1 MSASPSPDPGSRATP
16 AASPSA
22 DPATIRHLLQQ
33 SRTVAVVGLSGDP
46 EKPSWQVARYL
57 QEHGYRI
64 IPVNPRLTEV
74 LGEKAYPDL
83 GSIPEP
89 VDLVD
94 LFRPAVDCPAI
105 AEQAVAVRA
114 RGLWLQ
120 SGIVSE
126 TAADIARRAGLAV
139 VMDRCTF
146 VEHRRLTGST
156 PEGDSGLMH

>member
-1 MSASPSPDPGSRATP
+1 MSALPSSGSSPHPSPAHSL
-16 AASPSA
+16 SA
-22 DPATIRHLLQQ
+22 DPATICRLLQQ
-33 SRTVAVVGLSGDP
+33 SRTIAVVGLSGDP

-94 LFRPAVDCPAI
+94 VFRPAADCPAI
-105 AEQAVAVRA
+105 AEQAVALHA

-120 SGIVSE
+120 SCIISE
-126 TAADIARRAGLAV
+126 EAAHIARRAGLAV
-139 VMDRCTF
+139 VMDRCTL
-146 VEHRRLTGST
+146 VEHRRLGGST
-156 PEGDSGLMH
+156 SKRGSGSMP

>member
-1 MSASPSPDPGSRATP
+1 MSASPSSGSGPHPTP
-16 AASPSA
+16 VSSPSA
-22 DPATIRHLLQQ
+22 DPATIRRLLQQ
-33 SRTVAVVGLSGDP
+33 CRTIAVVGLSGDP

-74 LGEKAYPDL
+74 LGEKAYPEL
-83 GSIPEP
+83 GLIPEP

-94 LFRPAVDCPAI
+94 VFRPAAECPAI
-105 AEQAVAVRA
+105 AEQAVALRA

-126 TAADIARRAGLAV
+126 EAAEVARRAGLAF
-139 VMDRCTF
+139 VMDRCTL
-146 VEHRRLTGST
+146 VEHRRLTGSAS
-156 PEGDSGLMH
+156 EGGPSSMR